1 MATDNNGGV
10 KTLAIRLENDIHLQL
25 TLIAQLKNST
35 ITEEIRQALAA
46 HVAQAKAN
54 GDLVAQAE
62 AALAEIEREAAE
74 RRNVLSSSSPVPPMT
89 ASHAPPDA
97 AAKTRKDHRPRRNPW
112 NGGKNEAHQLPRLA
126 ATRAPLTT
134 FTTTNPP

>member
-62 AALAEIEREAAE
+62 AAMAEIEREAAE
-74 RRNVLSSSSPVPPMT
+74 RRNVLSQLFAGATDDSKP
-89 ASHAPPDA
+89 
-97 AAKTRKDHRPRRNPW
+97 RPTGRGR
-112 NGGKNEAHQLPRLA
+112 
-126 ATRAPLTT
+126 
-134 FTTTNPP
+134 